1 MKSKLYW
8 FQEFKAVSR
17 QNIASSFNSGFCTAG
32 FIFRDSGMVRRQPES
47 AVLYCSLSRLSNT
60 PTESH
65 CFWLNDVVNH
75 EPVTIKKKKLPFTWP
90 SLLHLSWAGNNE
102 ALCPESMWASM
113 CSVTPSKE
121 LLNLR
126 KHPGGLRRSV
136 SSYKKMKHRLLPAPQ
151 SSRLIWPLRC
161 FGIAFWDQPR
171 PQSKHYHCPEFK
183 HFTLMAFN
191 CWSQEMETVYFC
203 FAN

>member
-17 QNIASSFNSGFCTAG
+17 QNIASSFNSGFCTVG

-75 EPVTIKKKKLPFTWP
+75 EPVTIKKKNYPLLDQAYFTCLELEIKWDP
-90 SLLHLSWAGNNE
+90 LEVNRVKKEILFIEESWRFIVRKKGLYVSAREQISGTCCNCHE
-102 ALCPESMWASM
+102 G
-113 CSVTPSKE
+113 KH
-121 LLNLR
+121 NLR
-126 KHPGGLRRSV
+126 AFKGRR
-136 SSYKKMKHRLLPAPQ
+136 R
-151 SSRLIWPLRC
+151 
-161 FGIAFWDQPR
+161 
-171 PQSKHYHCPEFK
+171 
-183 HFTLMAFN
+183 
-191 CWSQEMETVYFC
+191 
-203 FAN
+203 